1 MELRNSRKSELRQFQ
16 KCGVDTIPRRSK
28 GKNADGREPGREE
41 SIAAYGPKG
50 GHATADGARAAY
62 NRPIGG
68 GRPTRPVPVE
78 WRSPRALGDMAG
90 RAPTHATM
98 DPN

>member
-1 MELRNSRKSELRQFQ
+1 M
-16 KCGVDTIPRRSK
+16 PRRSK

-41 SIAAYGPKG
+41 SVAAYGPKG
-50 GHATADGARAAY
+50 GHTTADGARAAY
-62 NRPIGG
+62 SRPIGG
-68 GRPTRPVPVE
+68 GRLTRPVPVE

-98 DPN
+98 DPI